1 MALSHQWF
9 IQWSPPSMVINDINN
24 QYSAVNNWNKGRNKL
39 EWQVTVHN
47 SEGEYN
53 SVPNIGLKDYPD
65 YYGRKSTANKKYDRS
80 QAAGFALWLTM
91 LGVASSQTIPADL
104 DTPPFSTL
112 YKWKQIDFEFP
123 SMSHRW
129 QALSTGKYIP
139 ENVLPLGLE
148 VWGHRVFITVPRWR
162 RGIPATVATVSRY
175 GGVTSPPLKPYPNWQ
190 FNNPLSNGRNCSGLT
205 SVFRVHVDPCGRLW
219 VLDSG
224 QIDSVD
230 KADQVCPP
238 SLLVF
243 DLQTDTLIARYTI
256 PKKYVL
262 EDSLYAN
269 LVIDTRTE
277 DCSDVHVYIA
287 DTWRFGLLVF
297 RERDEKFWRFSHP
310 LFFPDPLASNFT
322 LHGLNFQWTDGIFGL
337 SLSPID
343 IYTERILYFHSMSSY
358 REFYVSTAVLQDP
371 MRVKNSSS
379 EFNLAGES
387 RGLSGQSSASAI
399 DDRGVM
405 FYGLVTR
412 DSIGCWDTKKPYTK
426 VMNGVVAKNSETL
439 IFPNDIKIDQEE
451 RQNVWVISNRLPMYQ
466 SAPLNADDYN
476 YRLMFA
482 DAVEAVRG
490 TICDPEI

>member
-9 IQWSPPSMVINDINN
+9 VQWSPPHMVINDINN
-24 QYSAVNNWNKGRNKL
+24 RYSGVNDWNKERDKW
-39 EWQVTVHN
+39 EWEVTVQKSN
-47 SEGEYN
+47 DELPSQQN
-53 SVPNIGLKDYPD
+53 NDDYD
-65 YYGRKSTANKKYDRS
+65 YYEHDRKKYDGSRS
-80 QAAGFALWLTM
+80 AGIAMWLTM
-91 LGVASSQTIPADL
+91 LGVARMQTLPADL

-123 SMSHRW
+123 TTRHRW
-129 QALSTGKYIP
+129 QALSTGKYVP
-139 ENVLPLGLE
+139 ANVLPLGLE
-148 VWGHRVFITVPRWR
+148 VWGPRIFITLPRWR
-162 RGIPATVATVSRY
+162 SGIPATIATVSR
-175 GGVTSPPLKPYPNWQ
+175 GLTSPLLKPYPNWE
-190 FNNPLSNGRNCSGLT
+190 FNNPLNNGKDCSGLT

-224 QIDSVD
+224 QIDSEN

-243 DLQTDTLIARYTI
+243 DLNTDILTARYTI

-262 EDSLYAN
+262 QDSLYAN

-322 LHGLNFQWTDGIFGL
+322 LHNINFQWTDGIFGL
-337 SLSPID
+337 ALSPID
-343 IYTERILYFHSMSSY
+343 SYRERILFFHSMSSY
-358 REFYVSTAVLQDP
+358 REFYVSTDVLQDP
-371 MRVKNSSS
+371 LRVNNSSS

-412 DSIGCWDTKKPYTK
+412 DSVGCWDTKKPYK
-426 VMNGVVAKNSETL
+426 KKYNGVVAKNYETL
-439 IFPNDIKIDQEE
+439 IFPNDIKIDQEN

-466 SAPLNADDYN
+466 TGPLDTEDYN

-482 DAVEAVRG
+482 DTIEAVRG
-490 TICDPEI
+490 TVCDPELVVPSTYV